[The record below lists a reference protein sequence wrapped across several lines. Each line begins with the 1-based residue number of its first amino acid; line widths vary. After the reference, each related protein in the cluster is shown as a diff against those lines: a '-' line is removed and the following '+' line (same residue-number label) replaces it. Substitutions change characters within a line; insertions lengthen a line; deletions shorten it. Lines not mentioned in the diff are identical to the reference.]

1 MYTIVRVN
9 INLIQLFVFTMS
21 LYMITIT
28 LQTLDVIGKTAF
40 GYDFNS
46 LENPQ
51 DPVSQAF
58 QGVLEG
64 KTLT

>member
-1 MYTIVRVN
+1 
-9 INLIQLFVFTMS
+9 MS
-21 LYMITIT
+21 HICMSMFLHTIT

-40 GYDFNS
+40 GYDFNC

-51 DPVSQAF
+51 DPVNKAF

-64 KTLT
+64 KILT